1 MGDFR
6 VHILGC
12 GSALPTMQHY
22 PTAQVVEF
30 RDKLFVV
37 DCGEGAQRQ
46 LRRQRLDF
54 GRIVGVFI
62 SHLHG
67 DHCYGLYGLLSTMG
81 MLGHRRALPVYGPRG
96 IDKFLAPFIEES
108 RSYLGYDIEV
118 HVVDD
123 RTSSLCY
130 EDRSVTVTTLPL
142 EHRTPC
148 TGYLFREKVTER
160 HIDRASC
167 DFYGV
172 PRSYYTALR
181 EGADFTTEEGK
192 VIPCERL
199 TRQGKT
205 PRSYAYCSDTAYLP
219 SLVPLLR
226 DVSLLYHEATFLSD
240 RLARAKETA
249 HSTAEQAARIAQ
261 AAGVERLVIGHYSAR
276 YIDIQPL
283 LEEAQAVFPE
293 TVAADEGMIL
303 EL

>member
-1 MGDFR
+1 M
-6 VHILGC
+6 
-12 GSALPTMQHY
+12 
-22 PTAQVVEF
+22 
-30 RDKLFVV
+30 
-37 DCGEGAQRQ
+37 
-46 LRRQRLDF
+46 
-54 GRIVGVFI
+54 
-62 SHLHG
+62 
-67 DHCYGLYGLLSTMG
+67 
-81 MLGHRRALPVYGPRG
+81 
-96 IDKFLAPFIEES
+96 
-108 RSYLGYDIEV
+108 
-118 HVVDD
+118 
-123 RTSSLCY
+123 
-130 EDRSVTVTTLPL
+130 TVTTLPL

-181 EGADFTTEEGK
+181 EGADFTTEEGE